1 MQNPFNKLSPAQA
14 AFLSGLLAAILAAV
28 CELLKT
34 GQPLSWNL
42 VLYALASAI
51 GGYLA
56 KTAIPG
62 APVAPTPEPAPAET
76 NDQGK

>member
-1 MQNPFNKLSPAQA
+1 
-14 AFLSGLLAAILAAV
+14 V

-42 VLYALASAI
+42 VLYALVSAI

-62 APVAPTPEPAPAET
+62 APAATAKELAPAEE
-76 NDQGK
+76 GESK